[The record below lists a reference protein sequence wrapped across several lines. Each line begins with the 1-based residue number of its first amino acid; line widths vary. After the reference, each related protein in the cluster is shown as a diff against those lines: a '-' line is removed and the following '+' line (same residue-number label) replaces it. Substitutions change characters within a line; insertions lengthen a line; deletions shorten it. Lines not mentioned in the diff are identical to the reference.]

1 MKKNREPRV
10 WETDALKKCLIMMK
24 WSVFFFFLSIIQVFA
39 TDSYS
44 QQTRLSL
51 KFSQTSLERVLD
63 AIENRSEF
71 YFLYNQ
77 DVVNTKRIVD
87 LDVKEEKI
95 DGVLNTLLNGTNIKY
110 TISNRQIVLTNN
122 ENESGI
128 MGLSSQA
135 SKVSGKVIDSSGSSL
150 PGVSVVVKGTTNGT
164 ITDMNGNYSLSNVPE
179 NAVLQFSFVGM
190 KMQEESVGNKTTI
203 NITLIEDAIGIEEV
217 VAVGYGS
224 QSKRNVTGSVETVN
238 FNKLT
243 EIPASQITQKLQGQ
257 LAGVQ
262 INQTTGKPGEGMS
275 VRIRGQASILAGS
288 DPLYVIDGF
297 PIVGDLSSINPNEIE
312 SISVLKDAASTS
324 LYGSRAAN
332 GVIMITTKSAKK
344 GESNISISAYKGLQQ
359 VPQKGRPNMMNAT
372 EFGYFKKESYEDLG
386 QTVPDIFKDPE
397 KLGKGYD
404 WYDAMLR
411 IAPIQDYSLMINS
424 KNDKFSVSV
433 VGGYF
438 SQDGVLLNSDYQR
451 FSFRSN
457 VEYQLNEKVKTGF
470 NIAPSYSINNTPN
483 TDGLFFMGGG
493 IINNALLTWP
503 NLPYKNDDGTLP
515 LTAYVPG
522 ISAFPAPNWY
532 RSLQEIT
539 NNTKTNRL
547 LSNGFLE
554 FEVINGL
561 KLKSS
566 INVEMGQSLFNNFNP
581 STASIGFA
589 SLPPITASA
598 FKANNQFI
606 TWLNENIAT
615 YKKSINDHNLEFL
628 IGYTTQ
634 KYKGEYSQIRT
645 TNFPDDRISTIQ
657 SAINIDRPN
666 TYSDIQEWS
675 LISYLSRLTYNYKGK
690 YLLTAAI
697 RRDGSSRFGSNNK
710 WGNFPSVS
718 AGWIM
723 SDEKFMSDF
732 KKISFLKLKASY
744 GITGNNNIGNYTQYA
759 NVNNT
764 TNTVFGSTVA
774 SGAAVVSLNN
784 SDLGWETTSQFD
796 LGFELG
802 IFENRVK
809 LNYDYYSKKTTNL
822 LFNLSVPRESGFS
835 SITSNVGSLKFWGHE
850 FSINSENLK
859 GRLKW
864 NTNFNIS
871 FSDNKVLEL
880 SNLSDRIY
888 GDWGRTIT
896 KVGERIGQFYGLIW
910 DGVYK
915 NKQDFDN
922 SPKHA
927 NSQIGTIKFKDMS
940 GDGKITYGGDE
951 DDRVIMG
958 NPFPKFIYGFT
969 NSFAYKNFDLTI
981 VASGSYGNKIARLM
995 DEGTTNLDGV
1005 FNVLQEVK
1013 NRWRSEAN
1021 PGDGKYGKT
1030 TAATDMERSWF
1041 NSRFVQDGSY
1051 LAIKNITLGYNVP
1064 LMNNNLIRSVRLYSS
1079 IQQAFVFTKYGG
1091 ANPEVTT
1098 TPGGQAASALNQGM
1112 DYSAYP
1118 VPRTYTLGVN
1128 IQLK

>member
-1 MKKNREPRV
+1 MKL
-10 WETDALKKCLIMMK
+10 TT
-24 WSVFFFFLSIIQVFA
+24 FLLLAMFLQVSA
-39 TDSYS
+39 GV
-44 QQTRLSL
+44 
-51 KFSQTSLERVLD
+51 FSQTNGRLNLKAERETVTQILKQ
-63 AIENRSEF
+63 IEDQTEF
-71 YFLYNQ
+71 RFLYNSNNINVERKT
-77 DVVNTKRIVD
+77 DIDCKSKNIEEVLD
-87 LDVKEEKI
+87 L
-95 DGVLNTLLNGTNIKY
+95 LFSGTNVKY
-110 TISNRQIVLTNN
+110 RSFNSNYVLYTD
-122 ENESGI
+122 EDAFTGSV
-128 MGLSSQA
+128 QQQ
-135 SKVSGKVIDSSGSSL
+135 KTVSGKVTDSSGSSL
-150 PGVSVVVKGTTNGT
+150 PGVSVVVKGTINGT
-164 ITDMNGNYSLSNVPE
+164 ITDTNGNYSLSSVPG
-179 NAVLQFSFVGM
+179 NASLQFSFIGM
-190 KMQEESVGNKTTI
+190 KTQEIAISGKTVI
-203 NITLIEDAIGIEEV
+203 DITLEQETIGIDEV
-217 VAVGYGS
+217 IAIGYGS

-238 FNKLT
+238 FSKLS
-243 EIPASQITQKLQGQ
+243 EIPAGQITQKLQGQ

-262 INQTTGKPGEGMS
+262 INQTTGKPGQGMS

-288 DPLYVIDGF
+288 DPLYVVDGF
-297 PIVGDLSSINPNEIE
+297 PIVGDISSINPNEIE

-332 GVIMITTKSAKK
+332 GVVLITTKSAKM
-344 GESNISISAYKGLQQ
+344 GESNISISAYTGFQQ
-359 VPQKGRPNMMNAT
+359 VPQKGRPDMMNAT

-397 KLGKGYD
+397 KLGQGYD

-411 IAPIQDYSLMINS
+411 VAPIHDYNVIINS
-424 KNDKFSVSV
+424 KNEKFSVSV

-438 SQDGVLLNSDYQR
+438 SQDGVLLNSDYER

-457 VEYQLNEKVKTGF
+457 VEYKLNDRVKAGF
-470 NIAPSYSINNTPN
+470 NVAPSYSINNTPN

-503 NLPYKNDDGTLP
+503 MLPYENEDGSLP
-515 LTAYVPG
+515 LIAYLPG

-539 NNTKTNRL
+539 NKTKTNRL

-554 FEVINGL
+554 LEVIDGL

-598 FKANNQFI
+598 LKSNNQFV

-615 YKKSINDHNLEFL
+615 YKKSINDHNFELL
-628 IGYTTQ
+628 VGYTAQ
-634 KYKGEYSQIRT
+634 QYKGEYSQIRT

-675 LISYLSRLTYNYKGK
+675 LVSYLSRLTYNYKGK
-690 YLLTAAI
+690 YLLTGAI
-697 RRDGSSRFGSNNK
+697 RLDGSSRFGSNNK

-718 AGWIM
+718 AGWIV
-723 SDEKFMSDF
+723 SDEKFMSDV
-732 KKISFLKLKASY
+732 KPISFFKLKASY

-774 SGAAVVSLNN
+774 SGAAVVSLSN
-784 SDLGWETTSQFD
+784 SDLGWETTSQLD
-796 LGFELG
+796 IGFELG
-802 IFENRVK
+802 ILENRVR

-822 LFNLSVPRESGFS
+822 LYNLSVPRESGFS

-850 FSINSENLK
+850 FSVYSDNLRGK
-859 GRLKW
+859 LKW
-864 NTNFNIS
+864 NTNFNIA

-888 GDWGRTIT
+888 GDWDRTIT
-896 KVGERIGQFYGLIW
+896 KVGGRIGQFYGLIW
-910 DGVYK
+910 DGVYE
-915 NKQDFDN
+915 NQQDFDN
-922 SPKHA
+922 SPKHT
-927 NSQIGTIKFKDMS
+927 NSQVGTIKFRDTN
-940 GDGKITYGGDE
+940 GDKKITYGGDE

-958 NPFPKFIYGFT
+958 NPFPKFIYGLT
-969 NSFAYKNFDLTI
+969 NSFVYENFDLSI
-981 VASGSYGNKIARLM
+981 VASGSYGNKIASLM

-1005 FNVLQEVK
+1005 FNVLKEVK

-1021 PGDGKYGKT
+1021 PGDGRYGKT
-1030 TAATDMERSWF
+1030 TAATDMERAWF

-1064 LMNNNLIRSVRLYSS
+1064 VKNNNIVRSVRLYSS
-1079 IQQAFVFTKYGG
+1079 VQQAFVFTKYKG

-1098 TPGGQAASALNQGM
+1098 SPGGQPASALNQGM

-1118 VPRTYTLGVN
+1118 VPRTFTFGVN
-1128 IQLK
+1128 LQLK